1 PSPWSEAGKPAF
13 RLQRSCVRNP
23 NLKSPASAL
32 ARLPQSPRRSR
43 SRWLRPV
50 FISGTFTFIHVSA
63 HACRG
68 TLVLMTEAAK
78 LTSSKHC
85 DYDSLLGPAGDSL
98 EVSKKSA
105 GVTTKG
111 NSVLVTA
118 GVIIGDTLGAGLL
131 TMPGA
136 VSMFGWFVG
145 SLFIVGLLALNLH
158 MCMLLWRMR
167 MAFPHAHTLG
177 ELAEA
182 SFSRAPKWQQTLM
195 RQFTDNVQYVYVFFM
210 LSADSTSLG
219 KGFGLLFYDVHL
231 CLPVWVL
238 IGSALVLPVHARTK
252 SLGGNKPLIL
262 FNCVAVICC
271 VLLCMRHFHHGGVLF
286 SRGAGTFEAVTPM
299 TMLGVL
305 NGLNMMVFNFTI
317 QFMIVE
323 IAAEMEEP
331 QRLPLAMWGYA
342 YPFLAAL
349 FTLCGVGG
357 YY

>member
-238 IGSALVLPVHARTK
+238 IGRRGSVNHTPPLGARRRGSPSLWSEGRAAFRQERAAGLPTARVSLVL
-252 SLGGNKPLIL
+252 
-262 FNCVAVICC
+262 
-271 VLLCMRHFHHGGVLF
+271 
-286 SRGAGTFEAVTPM
+286 
-299 TMLGVL
+299 
-305 NGLNMMVFNFTI
+305 
-317 QFMIVE
+317 
-323 IAAEMEEP
+323 
-331 QRLPLAMWGYA
+331 
-342 YPFLAAL
+342 FLM
-349 FTLCGVGG
+349 
-357 YY
+357 